1 MNAALVNMA
10 RRLHSRLGHFLE
22 NQPEPSCPGAG
33 LGVSRPFDEDHHR
46 RRHHGGR
53 PMDKAMDAESFSAL
67 LAGLGYTNPV
77 EPLFMLEAFL
87 SAGTHLTA
95 PEFSKVLKNQGRDIS
110 AEKAAGAL
118 ELFTSLGLAEK
129 IPAEDGQIIYE
140 HTHPGLH
147 HDHVICSGCGRA
159 AEFHRPDVD
168 GLIETIAGDEHYTH
182 LHHKLTIYGLCP
194 ECRRRRHEGLPLAET
209 AVGET
214 VVVVGFNGT
223 EAVKRRLADLGLRR
237 GSRLMILGGQSGSM
251 IVLSD
256 GCRLAMGPEMAEG
269 VMVRAVG
276 HGRRRGGFRAGG
288 PCRSGE
294 K

>member
-1 MNAALVNMA
+1 MNTALTEVA
-10 RRLHSRLGHFLE
+10 RRLHKRLGRFLDNRDNPHRSNHE
-22 NQPEPSCPGAG
+22 RELPN
-33 LGVSRPFDEDHHR
+33 LHDEHHHGR
-46 RRHHGGR
+46 IRGGR
-53 PMDKAMDAESFSAL
+53 PMDKALDAETFSAL
-67 LAGLGYTNPV
+67 LAGLGYSNTM

-95 PEFSKVLKNQGRDIS
+95 PEFSRFLKNRGRDIS
-110 AEKAAGAL
+110 TEKAAGAL

-147 HDHVICSGCGRA
+147 HDHIICSGCGRA
-159 AEFHRPDVD
+159 TEFHRPDVD
-168 GLIETIAGDEHYTH
+168 GLIEKIAGDEDFSH

-194 ECRRRRHEGLPLAET
+194 ECRHRRHVGLPLADT
-209 AVGET
+209 AVGEN
-214 VVVVGFNGT
+214 VVVVSFNGS
-223 EAVKRRLADLGLRR
+223 EAVKRRLGDMGLRR
-237 GSRLMILGGQSGSM
+237 GARLRILGEQSGSM
-251 IVLSD
+251 IVLFD

-276 HGRRRGGFRAGG
+276 RGHRCRPAQTHRAE
-288 PCRSGE
+288 E